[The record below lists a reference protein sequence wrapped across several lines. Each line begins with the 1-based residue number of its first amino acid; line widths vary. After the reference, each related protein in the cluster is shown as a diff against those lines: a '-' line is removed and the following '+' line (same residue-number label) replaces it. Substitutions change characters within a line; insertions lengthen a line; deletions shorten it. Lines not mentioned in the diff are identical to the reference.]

1 MNFNF
6 NLKEK
11 APVYADKA
19 LTVVLTAVAAVYT
32 LGKKAGGYYFTNR
45 EEINEDLR
53 VFAAAV
59 AEGTKNAYNFTYQL
73 GADARVA
80 YEENKEPVKAR
91 LNSLYRYIMDGYGY
105 SVAWLQDK
113 NVLR

>member
-1 MNFNF
+1 MNFEF

-11 APVYADKA
+11 APVYGDKA
-19 LTVVLTAVAAVYT
+19 LTAVLTAVAVVYA
-32 LGKKAGGYYFTNR
+32 LGKKAGGYYFANR

-59 AEGTKNAYNFTYQL
+59 VEGTKNAYNLTYQL

-80 YEENKEPVKAR
+80 YEENKPAVKEALDKAYAHSMDRYNEAR
-91 LNSLYRYIMDGYGY
+91 CYLEERNFF
-105 SVAWLQDK
+105 
-113 NVLR
+113 

>member
-1 MNFNF
+1 MNFEF

-19 LTVVLTAVAAVYT
+19 LTVVLTAVAVVYT
-32 LGKKAGGYYFTNR
+32 LGKKAGGYYFANR

-59 AEGTKNAYNFTYQL
+59 VEGTKNAYNFTYQL

-80 YEENKEPVKAR
+80 YEENKEPIKAQ
-91 LNSLYRYIMDGYGY
+91 LDSLYRYIMDGYGY
-105 SVAWLQDK
+105 SVAWLQDR
-113 NVLR
+113 NVL